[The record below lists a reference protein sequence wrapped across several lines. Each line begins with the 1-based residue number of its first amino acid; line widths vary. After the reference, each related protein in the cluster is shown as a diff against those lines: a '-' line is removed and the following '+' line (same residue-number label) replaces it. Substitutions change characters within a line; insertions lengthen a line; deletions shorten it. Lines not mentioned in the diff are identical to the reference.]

1 MMPAA
6 PALIARA
13 FVAAC
18 ADELEAPKPG
28 NVHVYAD
35 GHRMTAEDFRRSAA
49 AAAPA
54 LCAPGARLGERLFG
68 AVRATRDA
76 VGQNT
81 NLGIVLLCAP
91 LAMAAEGGGADLRA
105 SLARVLANTD
115 VADTALAFRAIV
127 LAGPGGLGEA
137 PEYDVHQPATVT
149 LQEAM
154 AAAAARDRIA
164 AQYVNNFA
172 DVFGTGLAA
181 LGRTRSRGWQASWA
195 TVEVFLDFL
204 TAFPDSHVAR
214 RHGAAAAEELRRGS
228 GPVLRRL
235 QAQSVPSV
243 MLPELLAWDDALKA
257 AGVNPG
263 TAADLTV
270 ATLFAD
276 RLRNIL
282 RGAHDDG

>member
-1 MMPAA
+1 MTPIAA
-6 PALIARA
+6 A

-54 LCAPGARLGERLFG
+54 LCAPHARLGERLLG

-76 VGQNT
+76 VRQNT

-91 LAMAAEGGGADLRA
+91 LAMAAEAGGADLRDR
-105 SLARVLANTD
+105 LAGVLADTD
-115 VADTALAFRAIV
+115 VADAGLAFRAIA
-127 LAGPGGLGEA
+127 LAAPGGLGEV
-137 PEYDVHQPATVT
+137 PEHDVHRPATVT
-149 LQEAM
+149 LRVAM

-164 AQYVNNFA
+164 AQYLNNFA
-172 DVFGTGLAA
+172 DVFGAGFAA
-181 LGRTRSRGWQASWA
+181 LARARARGWEARWA
-195 TVEVFLDFL
+195 TLGVYLDFL
-204 TAFPDSHVAR
+204 AAFPDSHVMR
-214 RHGAAAAEELRRGS
+214 RHGAAAAEELRRAA
-228 GPVLRRL
+228 GPVVRRL
-235 QAQSVPSV
+235 QAQAVPAT

-282 RGAHDDG
+282 RGGHDDG